1 MSEILR
7 DSFNESK
14 TMYSGHN
21 EALVELGDENP
32 DVLILYA
39 DFAQGQAGPYY
50 RKKYPERIINMGIA
64 EANLM
69 TVAAGLAEGGKIPFT
84 HCHSIFAVGRTYNQ
98 IRQIAFDRY
107 NVNIILCNTGMFW
120 DFMGASHQIIEEIA
134 ALRVLPNLMLL
145 SPSDAVEAKKASKA
159 AAYFDG
165 PVAIRLAEPEAPI
178 IYNDDYH
185 FEIGKAVLLKE
196 GKDVTIAATG
206 ILMSKVLQAAKILE
220 KNKIDVQVLNF
231 HTIKPIDIET
241 INNTARETGA
251 IVTVEDSSVIGG
263 LGGSITE
270 ILSENYPIPIH
281 RIGVRDVF
289 GQTGNMEELAT
300 EYCMNTTDI
309 IKAVKN
315 VIKKKRK

>member
-1 MSEILR
+1 MSEFVR
-7 DSFNESK
+7 ESFDESK

-32 DVLILYA
+32 DIILLYA

-50 RKKYPERIINMGIA
+50 RKNYPERIINMGIA

-84 HCHSIFAVGRTYNQ
+84 HCHSIFAIGRTYNQ
-98 IRQIAFDRY
+98 IRQIAFDKY

-120 DFMGASHQIIEEIA
+120 DFMGASHQVIEEIA
-134 ALRVLPNLMLL
+134 ALRALPNLVLL

-159 AAYFDG
+159 AAHFNG
-165 PVAIRLAEPEAPI
+165 PVAIRLAEPETPI
-178 IYNDDYH
+178 IYNDKYN

-220 KNKIDVQVLNF
+220 REKIDVQVLNF
-231 HTIKPIDIET
+231 HTIKPFDSEAIY
-241 INNTARETGA
+241 NSAQETGA

-270 ILSENYPIPIH
+270 ILSETYPIPIH

-300 EYCMNTTDI
+300 KYNMNTTDI
-309 IKAVKN
+309 IKAAKD

>member
-1 MSEILR
+1 
-7 DSFNESK
+7 
-14 TMYSGHN
+14 MYSGHN
-21 EALVELGDENP
+21 EALVELADENP
-32 DVLILYA
+32 NVLILYA
-39 DFAQGQAGPYY
+39 DFAQGQAGSYY
-50 RKKYPERIINMGIA
+50 RKKYPDRIINMGIA

-84 HCHSIFAVGRTYNQ
+84 HCHSIFAVGRAYNQ
-98 IRQIAFDRY
+98 IRQIAFDKY

-120 DFMGASHQIIEEIA
+120 DFMGASHQVIEEIA
-134 ALRVLPNLMLL
+134 ALRALPNLVLL

-165 PVAIRLAEPEAPI
+165 PVAIRLAEQETPI
-178 IYNDDYH
+178 IYNDHYH
-185 FEIGKAVLLKE
+185 FEIGKATLLKE

-206 ILMSKVLQAAKILE
+206 ILMTKVLQAAKILE
-220 KNKIDVQVLNF
+220 KEKIDVQVLNF
-231 HTIKPIDIET
+231 HTIKPFDTEA
-241 INNTARETGA
+241 INNSARKTGA

-270 ILSENYPIPIH
+270 ILSENYPIPIY

-300 EYCMNTTDI
+300 DYNMNIPDI

>member
-1 MSEILR
+1 MSEFVR
-7 DSFNESK
+7 DSFDESR

-21 EALVELGDENP
+21 EALVELADENP
-32 DVLILYA
+32 NVLILYA
-39 DFAQGQAGPYY
+39 DFAQGQAGSYY
-50 RKKYPERIINMGIA
+50 RNKYPDRIINMGIA
-64 EANLM
+64 EGNLM

-84 HCHSIFAVGRTYNQ
+84 HCHSIFAVGRAYNQ
-98 IRQIAFDRY
+98 IRQIAFDKY

-120 DFMGASHQIIEEIA
+120 DFMGASHQVIEEIA
-134 ALRVLPNLMLL
+134 ALRALPNLVLL

-159 AAYFDG
+159 AACLDG
-165 PVAIRLAEPEAPI
+165 PVAIRLAEPETPI
-178 IYNDDYH
+178 IYNDDYP
-185 FEIGKAVLLKE
+185 FEIGKATLLKE

-220 KNKIDVQVLNF
+220 REKIDVKVLNF
-231 HTIKPIDIET
+231 HTIKPLDTEA
-241 INNTARETGA
+241 INNSARETGA
-251 IVTVEDSSVIGG
+251 IVTVEDSSANGG

-300 EYCMNTTDI
+300 EYNMNITDI